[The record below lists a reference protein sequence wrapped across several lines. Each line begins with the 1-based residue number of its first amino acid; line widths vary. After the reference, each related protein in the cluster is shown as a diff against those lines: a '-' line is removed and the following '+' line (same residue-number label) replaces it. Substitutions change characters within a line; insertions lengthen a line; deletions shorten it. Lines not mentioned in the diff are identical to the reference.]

1 MGKAARRSAAEH
13 QPDGRPAALDVEVS
27 GVNGFDFDITHSILK
42 ADPHSAAAR
51 PATTRKPRYGES
63 GGESARAGFSAQFR
77 STGRIA
83 DGLKLPRLR
92 SRKIVMW
99 GWSLNISRRGAAAI
113 VLAAGTAI
121 LLAPAHV
128 SAQVRSLVAPQST
141 ASAPLMAGTGSP
153 GASIVTPAPLAPAAM
168 PPGAQAVPA
177 VPAGRVAL
185 AVAARYGH
193 DAPPISAGLIWRVYA
208 AKPDATGVFRLI
220 KEDRAA
226 APTFVL
232 PPGSY
237 VVHASLG
244 LASAAKSVQLR
255 AETVRE
261 MFDIPAGGMRIEGRV
276 GDVRIPTGQIA
287 FVIYTGSQF
296 DTTERRP
303 IAQNVLTGDV
313 VLLPEGTY
321 NIVSNYGEGNSVVR
335 SDVHIEPA
343 KLTDIVVTHRAA
355 VITLKL
361 VNNSGGEALANTQW
375 TVLTPGGDV
384 IKESIGAFPRLVL
397 AEGDYHVIA
406 RNEGKTFQRDFKV
419 ITGVDGEV
427 EVLAR

>member
-1 MGKAARRSAAEH
+1 MLAAMAVAALTLSAA
-13 QPDGRPAALDVEVS
+13 QAQ
-27 GVNGFDFDITHSILK
+27 TH
-42 ADPHSAAAR
+42 
-51 PATTRKPRYGES
+51 
-63 GGESARAGFSAQFR
+63 
-77 STGRIA
+77 
-83 DGLKLPRLR
+83 
-92 SRKIVMW
+92 
-99 GWSLNISRRGAAAI
+99 N
-113 VLAAGTAI
+113 
-121 LLAPAHV
+121 
-128 SAQVRSLVAPQST
+128 LVAPQST
-141 ASAPLMAGTGSP
+141 AAVPLVPGTGSP
-153 GASIVTPAPLAPAAM
+153 GATIVTPMPLGTPAM
-168 PPGAQAVPA
+168 PLVPPTAQTVPG

-185 AVAARYGH
+185 AVTARYGR
-193 DAPPISAGLIWRVYA
+193 DAAPISGGLIWRVYA
-208 AKPDATGVFRLI
+208 AKPDATGLFPLV
-220 KEDRAA
+220 KEDRSAT
-226 APTFVL
+226 PTFVL

-255 AETVRE
+255 SDAVRE
-261 MFDIPAGGMRIEGRV
+261 VLDIPAGGVRLEGRV
-276 GDVRIPTGQIA
+276 GDVRIPPGQIA
-287 FVIYTGSQF
+287 FDVFKGSQF
-296 DTTERRP
+296 DTSERRP
-303 IAQNVLTGDV
+303 IAQNIMTGDV

-335 SDVHIEPA
+335 SDVHVDAA

-406 RNEGKTFQRDFKV
+406 RNEGRSFQRDFKV

-427 EVLAR
+427 EVLTR

>member
-1 MGKAARRSAAEH
+1 MSGWGLIALRRYAASVAAV
-13 QPDGRPAALDVEVS
+13 G
-27 GVNGFDFDITHSILK
+27 
-42 ADPHSAAAR
+42 
-51 PATTRKPRYGES
+51 
-63 GGESARAGFSAQFR
+63 
-77 STGRIA
+77 
-83 DGLKLPRLR
+83 
-92 SRKIVMW
+92 
-99 GWSLNISRRGAAAI
+99 I
-113 VLAAGTAI
+113 VLSSPPHAFAQMRNLASPQTT
-121 LLAPAHV
+121 APAPLV
-128 SAQVRSLVAPQST
+128 PGTGVPGATLVAP
-141 ASAPLMAGTGSP
+141 APSAP
-153 GASIVTPAPLAPAAM
+153 PAP
-168 PPGAQAVPA
+168 PPMAQAAPIVPT
-177 VPAGRVAL
+177 GRVAL

-193 DAPPISAGLIWRVYA
+193 DAPQISAGLIWRVYA
-208 AKPDATGVFRLI
+208 AKPDATGVFPLI
-220 KEDRAA
+220 KEDRTA

-244 LASAAKSVQLR
+244 LASAAKSIQLR

-287 FVIYTGSQF
+287 FEIFTGSQF
-296 DTTERRP
+296 DTTQRRP

-397 AEGDYHVIA
+397 AEGDYHIIA
-406 RNEGKTFQRDFKV
+406 RNEGRTFQRDFKV

>member
-1 MGKAARRSAAEH
+1 MFGWGSIVLRRC
-13 QPDGRPAALDVEVS
+13 
-27 GVNGFDFDITHSILK
+27 
-42 ADPHSAAAR
+42 AAA
-51 PATTRKPRYGES
+51 A
-63 GGESARAGFSAQFR
+63 AAAGIILLPPVHASAQMR
-77 STGRIA
+77 SLA
-83 DGLKLPRLR
+83 SPE
-92 SRKIVMW
+92 
-99 GWSLNISRRGAAAI
+99 LN
-113 VLAAGTAI
+113 
-121 LLAPAHV
+121 APAP
-128 SAQVRSLVAPQST
+128 LVPGS
-141 ASAPLMAGTGSP
+141 GSP
-153 GASIVTPAPLAPAAM
+153 GASIVSPTPLGPAPPPLAPAPSAPTQTA
-168 PPGAQAVPA
+168 PPVAQAVPI

-185 AVAARYGH
+185 AVAARYGR
-193 DAPPISAGLIWRVYA
+193 DAPLINGGLIWRVYD
-208 AKPDATGVFRLI
+208 AKPDPTGVFRLV

-255 AETVRE
+255 AETVHE
-261 MFDIPAGGMRIEGRV
+261 MFEIPAGGMRLEGRV
-276 GDVRIPTGQIA
+276 GDARIPGGQIV
-287 FVIYTGSQF
+287 FDIYTGSQF

-303 IAQNVLTGDV
+303 IAQNVMTGDV

-321 NIVSNYGEGNSVVR
+321 YIVSNYGDGNSVVR
-335 SDVHIEPA
+335 SDVHIEAA

-375 TVLTPGGDV
+375 TILTPGGDV